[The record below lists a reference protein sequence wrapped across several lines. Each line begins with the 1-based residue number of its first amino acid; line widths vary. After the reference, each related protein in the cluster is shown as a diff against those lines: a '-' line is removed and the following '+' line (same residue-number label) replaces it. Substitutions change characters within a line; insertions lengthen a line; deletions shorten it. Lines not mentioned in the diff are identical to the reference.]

1 MNSMTQKNLV
11 NLTPVQLPTLNS
23 LTNQKE
29 IIDFGEILGF
39 IRERKWLVLLITS
52 IVTLGAC
59 FYVFI
64 ATPVYQSDAVLQ
76 VESEASPIPGLA
88 VLDTMMSDDVSS
100 LTEMEIMK
108 SRNVIGTVVDKL
120 GLRIKASPHYFPV
133 IGAGMARHR
142 QARHT

>member
-23 LTNQKE
+23 LPNQKE

-59 FYVFI
+59 FYMFI
-64 ATPVYQSDAVLQ
+64 ATPVYQSDVVLQ

-120 GLRIKASPHYFPV
+120 GLRIKASPPLFPCYR
-133 IGAGMARHR
+133 GWNG
-142 QARHT
+142 